1 MATDRV
7 TDKVKVYEEKGKK
20 GLATWMW
27 LLPLLLLVAIGIWLF
42 SRHRD
47 TTPTTAAP
55 VADQTKPDAGA
66 GTQAAA
72 GTWTAA
78 SIADSIRSKGRVSFG
93 ENDVHFATGSAALAG
108 DSQAVLDQTA
118 QALHTNSDWKMRVV
132 GHTDSTG
139 SSATNDQLAQQRASS
154 VMSYLAAHGVA
165 KDRLSLE
172 AKGDRQPVST
182 NSSDAGRAEN
192 RRVELIKQ

>member
-1 MATDRV
+1 MATDR
-7 TDKVKVYEEKGKK
+7 VKVYEEKRKQ

-27 LLPLLLLVAIGIWLF
+27 LVPLLLLLAIGIWLF
-42 SRHRD
+42 SRRS
-47 TTPTTAAP
+47 TPTATAETP
-55 VADQTKPDAGA
+55 VTDQTKPDSGN

-72 GTWTAA
+72 GAWTAA

-118 QALHTNSDWKMRVV
+118 QALQAHPDWKMRVV

-139 SSATNDQLAQQRASS
+139 SSATNDQLADQRANS
-154 VMSYLAAHGVA
+154 VISYLSAHGVD
-165 KDRLSLE
+165 KGRLSTE
-172 AKGDRQPVST
+172 AKGDSQPVST

-192 RRVELIKQ
+192 RRVELIKE